1 MQETILISKRENY
14 FKAKVHDI
22 CNLLSVVEKK
32 LYMIYM
38 CRYINRE
45 RERQGNRNRNVAKRY
60 LTFGKSKRKA
70 HRNLLYYSHN
80 FCIDLISVQ
89 K

>member
-45 RERQGNRNRNVAKRY
+45 RERQ
-60 LTFGKSKRKA
+60 TGKQKQKCSKTLS
-70 HRNLLYYSHN
+70 N
-80 FCIDLISVQ
+80 IW
-89 K
+89 